1 MRLML
6 QENVYDSCTNHSTL
20 AARMSLL
27 FFIPPCL
34 CINVYVSS
42 LSLSFS
48 LSLSLSVSLSLSLLS
63 SSLIVRVNLQSP
75 SNPRAILVQA
85 SKLRA
90 RQQVTRFQSTT
101 RAALDAF
108 GLSLCS
114 RRGNE
119 LRSLCNRSRP
129 PTAACLRTPA
139 LRAVPPTVSKGPEF
153 T

>member
-1 MRLML
+1 ML
-6 QENVYDSCTNHSTL
+6 QENVYDSCTSHSTL

-27 FFIPPCL
+27 FFFPPCL

-42 LSLSFS
+42 LSLF
-48 LSLSLSVSLSLSLLS
+48 LSLSLCLSLSLLS